1 MKLQALVALAAA
13 ALFAPAAAECPN
25 QCSGHGR
32 CTVHPMSFSTASNT
46 VPSITVPSG
55 GTYSVY
61 GYDTATYKKDSCTC
75 FTRNEDGATVYAYK
89 GADCSQRTCPH
100 GKSWATA
107 PNANN
112 VHDIM
117 TECSGRGLCDTS
129 TGTCNCFPGY
139 TGKGCRRAVCQNDC
153 SGHGKCKSL
162 KELAKLASENDAWD
176 AIAEFDQTTI
186 TYSSAW
192 DAENPMAATAILALR
207 ALTAACR
214 SARHRP
220 TQWADRAQKRDASAQ
235 AGASATTTPAGANAS
250 QGTLARHAKFS
261 ANLTF
266 K

>member
-100 GKSWATA
+100 GKSWAMA

-192 DAENPMAATAILALR
+192 DADKSHGCYCDSGFKGADCSMQECPTSTDPMGGPGAEAGRECSGRGKCNYNTGGCECFAGYAGSACEVLR
-207 ALTAACR
+207 QSYL
-214 SARHRP
+214 
-220 TQWADRAQKRDASAQ
+220 
-235 AGASATTTPAGANAS
+235 
-250 QGTLARHAKFS
+250 
-261 ANLTF
+261 
-266 K
+266 